1 MAMNQKMNFWLHA
14 PRRHIG
20 KDNKTHRQRQL
31 SLHILSIY
39 ILLSS
44 ILKKHHE
51 DKKTVQEITNLS
63 RKELAT
69 LLSVNPT
76 TISRNNA
83 MDTDTHTNIKLTRYG
98 SVRTAKRLMSS
109 LAAPEGQYLS
119 INKNRLNNGR

>member
-1 MAMNQKMNFWLHA
+1 MRLVAMNQKMNFWLHA

-20 KDNKTHRQRQL
+20 KDNKTHRQGQL

-39 ILLSS
+39 VLRSS

-76 TISRNNA
+76 TISRHNA
-83 MDTDTHTNIKLTRYG
+83 MDTDTHTIIKLTRYG
-98 SVRTAKRLMSS
+98 SARTAKRYMKS
-109 LAAPEGQYLS
+109 LLVVD
-119 INKNRLNNGR
+119 GRC